1 MARFH
6 EFCRK
11 RIVSLKRKPH
21 MIPFAVML
29 AAFIYYS
36 LNLTVISHT
45 TTVING
51 PGMGLTGFVTML
63 FSTLSL
69 VCFLNAFP
77 HRKKV
82 NVPMLVLMLLLVCAV
97 LYCDVYY
104 RGCIITAITREQ
116 NRIDPTGI
124 NSFISVSSGML
135 NIHMIILCAGIV
147 LVALLPL
154 YAPLI
159 RRINTSVQVEGNDSM
174 ETIDISGEE

>member
-1 MARFH
+1 MFFR

-21 MIPFAVML
+21 IIALGVML
-29 AAFIYYS
+29 IAFVYYS

-51 PGMGLTGFVTML
+51 PGMGLAGFSTML

-97 LYCDVYY
+97 LYCDIYY

-116 NRIDPTGI
+116 NRIDPTGV
-124 NSFISVSSGML
+124 NSFIASSSRML
-135 NIHMIILCAGIV
+135 IIHMVILCAGMV
-147 LVALLPL
+147 LVALLPA
-154 YAPLI
+154 YTPLI
-159 RRINTSVQVEGNDSM
+159 RKLNTSIQVEGNDSM
-174 ETIDISGEE
+174 ETIDISGED